1 MTTTEL
7 QDAWVLWLVVGGV
20 ITVAAAALLITIALL
35 ARRIVHL
42 GGQALAAVT
51 TIEQQTR
58 AIWQLNATNQV
69 ATQLAAGAR
78 MIRDDGAAIA
88 DALQQSQAQPR
99 ASSPPMA

>member
-1 MTTTEL
+1 MTTAEL
-7 QDAWVLWLVVGGV
+7 YDAWVLWLIVGGV
-20 ITVAAAALLITIALL
+20 ITIAAAALLITIALL
-35 ARRIVHL
+35 ARRIVRL

-88 DALQQSQAQPR
+88 QALQQSQPR